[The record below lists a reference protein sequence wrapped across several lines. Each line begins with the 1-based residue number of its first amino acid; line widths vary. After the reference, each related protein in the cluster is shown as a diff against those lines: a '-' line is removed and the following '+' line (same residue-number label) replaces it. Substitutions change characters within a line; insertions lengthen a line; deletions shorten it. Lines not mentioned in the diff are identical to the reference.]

1 MGTEAVGCREIR
13 ESRTVLVADDNA
25 AVCEVVIAALAED
38 DVQVLKAFDGEEAVA
53 SAREHRPDAIVLDL
67 LMPKLDGISALV
79 RLRADPITRNIPV
92 LMMSGMPGKEASRLA
107 AAYGA
112 GEFLVKPFQMQHL
125 VTRIRA
131 LLDSAPV
138 AGGV

>member
-1 MGTEAVGCREIR
+1 MGTEAVGCRETR

-92 LMMSGMPGKEASRLA
+92 LMMSGMPGKEASLLA

-112 GEFLVKPFQMQHL
+112 GEFLVKPFQMQQL

-138 AGGV
+138 SGGV